1 MELQQPDHTTIII
14 FWNGKQWKQVSEK
27 LNSVAQSMVVDGK
40 GNLFLSGNYTTAA
53 GEDCLLKWNGKK
65 WAEIVVEGFLKGS
78 PKTLIVDENNLLLVG
93 GNVTDGYKIVEGNGT
108 NGWQV
113 FGSAPMCNGQMV
125 YNGTSIFLM
134 GIDHKNVYM
143 VPKGGSV
150 TLATSQIQG
159 ERKDDKAQIVYDLFL
174 SYSQEESAY
183 LKEVLSEWVSFGK
196 EINTSTA
203 DALWSSSNSA
213 IKNFLCLT

>member
-1 MELQQPDHTTIII
+1 
-14 FWNGKQWKQVSEK
+14 
-27 LNSVAQSMVVDGK
+27 
-40 GNLFLSGNYTTAA
+40 
-53 GEDCLLKWNGKK
+53 
-65 WAEIVVEGFLKGS
+65 
-78 PKTLIVDENNLLLVG
+78 
-93 GNVTDGYKIVEGNGT
+93 
-108 NGWQV
+108 
-113 FGSAPMCNGQMV
+113 
-125 YNGTSIFLM
+125 
-134 GIDHKNVYM
+134 M

-174 SYSQEESAY
+174 SYSQEGPAY